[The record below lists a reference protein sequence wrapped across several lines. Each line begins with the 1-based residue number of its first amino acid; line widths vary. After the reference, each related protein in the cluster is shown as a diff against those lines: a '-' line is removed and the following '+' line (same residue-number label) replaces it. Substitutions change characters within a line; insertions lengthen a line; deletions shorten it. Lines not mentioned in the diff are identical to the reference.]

1 MRWEVK
7 ELESGKWGIFLC
19 EKFWK
24 YPDKPVCYAAST
36 NLAGANQRVEWMNAE
51 QEYLESNP
59 EPKGDE
65 DVEQEGAAD
74 AI

>member
-24 YPDKPVCYAAST
+24 HPDKPVCYAAST

-59 EPKGDE
+59 EEEHDDE
-65 DVEQEGAAD
+65 PELEEEVD
-74 AI
+74 A